1 MWSLLI
7 KYASQVTAAK
17 AGGAESKEAMR
28 ATATA
33 TLNDQEKY
41 IMTRGRM
48 PELQGRVD
56 DAAWDVK
63 TYSEAYPDEVAQ
75 MLSSPYGAPIVQGL
89 DEALTP
95 VP

>member
-1 MWSLLI
+1 MWAVLI
-7 KYASQVTAAK
+7 KYAAQVTAAK
-17 AGGAESKEAMR
+17 HGGAESKEAMR
-28 ATATA
+28 STAMGA
-33 TLNDQEKY
+33 LSDQEKY
-41 IMTRGRM
+41 LMSRGRM

-75 MLSSPYGAPIVQGL
+75 MLSSPYGEGIVQGL